1 MLLFH
6 SCYKNKFDFLKIMEY
21 IKKWILTPKDKLSVD
36 SCLFVI
42 GNSGIG
48 KSYSINKLCQDLN
61 LFIININSF
70 NCCSSKQL
78 LDLLYK
84 AFVSSLIQQLTNNNQ
99 NKIII
104 IDEFET
110 LLSFDST
117 MNIHLLNFLNTTHK
131 HIPIICIGSNNI
143 KLGEIKKVCSFYE
156 FPNLSIDEI
165 HQILIKYKKNLTIND
180 TIELAKQTNFNIK
193 NCIQIITNTFYN
205 KSDDVLDIC
214 QLYANN
220 FDRYNFKRIIYRDQW
235 LIPLKFHENLIIEL
249 NNRAGTKLEKNS
261 YYKKFIYN
269 FCYFDILMNNNNDLA
284 IDYFISIIHFLFLLK
299 HKNNKFHSLTHFT
312 KLLSY
317 LSLQKKNNKK
327 MYKLN
332 IPTSQFCGNYHLSII
347 NRKFI
352 Y

>member
-1 MLLFH
+1 M
-6 SCYKNKFDFLKIMEY
+6 NY
-21 IKKWILTPKDKLSVD
+21 IKNWILTPKTKLSTD

-48 KSYSINKLCQDLN
+48 KTFSINNLCKSLD

-70 NCCSSKQL
+70 NCSSSKQL
-78 LDLLYK
+78 LDLLNK
-84 AFVSSLIQQLTNNNQ
+84 AFISSLIQQLTNNTQ

-117 MNIHLLNFLNTTHK
+117 MNIHLLNFLNTNHK

-143 KLGEIKKVCSFYE
+143 KLGEIKKICSFYE
-156 FPNLSIDEI
+156 FSNLSVNEI
-165 HQILIKYKKNLTIND
+165 HDILLKYNSNITINE
-180 TIELAKQTNFNIK
+180 TNELANKTNFNVK
-193 NCIQIITNTFYN
+193 NCIQMITNTYYN
-205 KSDDVLDIC
+205 NTDDFLDVGE
-214 QLYANN
+214 LYANN
-220 FDRYNFKRIIYRDQW
+220 FNRDNFKRIIYKDQW

-249 NNRAGTKLEKNS
+249 NTRNGTKILKNN
-261 YYKKFIYN
+261 YYKKFISN
-269 FCYFDILMNNNNDLA
+269 FCYFDIFMNKNNDLA
-284 IDYFISIIHFLFLLK
+284 IDFFISSIYFLFMLS
-299 HKNNKFHSLTHFT
+299 HKNNKTHSLTHFT

-327 MYKLN
+327 IYKLN
-332 IPTSQFCGNYHLSII
+332 IPTSQFSGNYHLSII

>member
-1 MLLFH
+1 MDFI
-6 SCYKNKFDFLKIMEY
+6 KN
-21 IKKWILTPKDKLSVD
+21 WILTPRTKLTTD

-48 KSYSINKLCQDLN
+48 KTFNINKLCIDLN
-61 LFIININSF
+61 LFVVNINSF

-78 LDLLYK
+78 LDLLNK
-84 AFVSSLIQQLTNNNQ
+84 AFTSSLIQQLTNNSQ
-99 NKIII
+99 IKIVI

-117 MNIHLLNFLNTTHK
+117 MNIHLLNFLNTNHK

-143 KLGEIKKVCSFYE
+143 KLGEIKKICSFYE
-156 FPNLSIDEI
+156 FSNLSIDEI
-165 HQILIKYKKNLTIND
+165 FNIMIKYKPSITYDEALEI
-180 TIELAKQTNFNIK
+180 AKTTNFNIK
-193 NCIQIITNTFYN
+193 NCIQIITNTYYN
-205 KSDDVLDIC
+205 NTDDFLEIGE
-214 QLYANN
+214 LYANN
-220 FDRYNFKRIIYRDQW
+220 FNRDNFKRIIYKDQW

-249 NNRAGTKLEKNS
+249 NTRNITKIQKNNH
-261 YYKKFIYN
+261 YKKFIN
-269 FCYFDILMNNNNDLA
+269 DFCYFDIFMSKNNELA
-284 IDYFISIIHFLFLLK
+284 IDYFISIINFLFLLS
-299 HKNNKFHSLTHFT
+299 HKNNKNHSLTHFT

-327 MYKLN
+327 IYKLN

>member
-1 MLLFH
+1 MDFI
-6 SCYKNKFDFLKIMEY
+6 KN
-21 IKKWILTPKDKLSVD
+21 WILTPKAKLTTD
-36 SCLFVI
+36 SCLFII

-48 KSYSINKLCQDLN
+48 KTFNINKLCNDLN
-61 LFIININSF
+61 LFIVNINSF

-78 LDLLYK
+78 LDLLNK
-84 AFVSSLIQQLTNNNQ
+84 AFTSSLIQQLTNNTQ

-143 KLGEIKKVCSFYE
+143 KLGEIKKICSFHE
-156 FPNLSIDEI
+156 FSNLSIDEI
-165 HQILIKYKKNLTIND
+165 HNILIKYKPAISYD
-180 TIELAKQTNFNIK
+180 
-193 NCIQIITNTFYN
+193 
-205 KSDDVLDIC
+205 
-214 QLYANN
+214 
-220 FDRYNFKRIIYRDQW
+220 KRIIYKDQW
-235 LIPLKFHENLIIEL
+235 LIPLKFHENLITEL
-249 NNRAGTKLEKNS
+249 NTRNITKIQKNY
-261 YYKKFIYN
+261 YYKKFINN
-269 FCYFDILMNNNNDLA
+269 FCYFDIFMNKNNDIA
-284 IDYFISIIHFLFLLK
+284 IDYFISSINFLFLLT
-299 HKNNKFHSLTHFT
+299 HKNNKNHSLTNFT

-327 MYKLN
+327 IYKLN